1 MRAVDIGMV
10 PLGYGRFVRADDIVA
25 VLPIEDELREEEVM
39 ACVVLEEGVA
49 RSRAL
54 ADEIFAHCQGQL
66 AYYKTPGWIVF
77 RDVLPVTTTTKIQK
91 GLIFRPDEDPKT
103 CPDSFDFRGE
113 KRRTT
118 AAA

>member
-1 MRAVDIGMV
+1 
-10 PLGYGRFVRADDIVA
+10 
-25 VLPIEDELREEEVM
+25 M
-39 ACVVLEEGVA
+39 ACVVLEDGVA

-103 CPDSFDFRGE
+103 CTDSHDFRGE

-118 AAA
+118 AA